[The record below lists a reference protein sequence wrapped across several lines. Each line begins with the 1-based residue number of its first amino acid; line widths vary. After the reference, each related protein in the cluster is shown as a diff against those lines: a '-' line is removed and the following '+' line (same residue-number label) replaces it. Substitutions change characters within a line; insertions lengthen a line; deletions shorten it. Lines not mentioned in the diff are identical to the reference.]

1 MRSVLTIVVAFALS
15 LGLTHLFIRWLAER
29 QIVALENHRTMH
41 TGAVPTGGGWPLLA
55 AMLAAVLTLW
65 PLGGD
70 QWLLVVCLVVLAVI
84 SWADDLKAL
93 SPAVRLAVHFGAAAV
108 AVAALPADALVFQGY
123 LPLVLDRAVAGL
135 SLVWFLNL
143 YNFMD
148 GIDGIAGVE
157 TMALVIGYLAVNL
170 AASGSGGLLA
180 GFALATAGATAGFL
194 VWNWSPAR
202 IFMGDVGSVPLGF
215 LTGAMMIDLAVRHSF
230 AAALILPLYFVAD
243 ASITLAK
250 RIARGEKPWEPHR
263 SHFYQRAARG
273 LGSHAAVVERVGLC
287 NGVLVI
293 VAVLALSLPVPAL
306 LLAGACVAVLLA
318 SLERAARTS
327 GDFTLPGGP
336 KS

>member
-1 MRSVLTIVVAFALS
+1 MRCFFTIVVAFVLS

-29 QIVALENHRTMH
+29 RIVALENHRTMH

-55 AMLAAVLTLW
+55 AMLVAILVFW
-65 PLGGD
+65 PLASE
-70 QWLLVVCLVVLAVI
+70 QWLLVVCLAVLAVI

-93 SPAVRLAVHFGAAAV
+93 APPVRLAVHFGAAAV
-108 AVAALPADALVFQGY
+108 AVSALPTDALVFQGY
-123 LPLVLDRAVAGL
+123 LPLVLDRVVAGL

-157 TMALVIGYLAVNL
+157 TIALVIGYLAVNL
-170 AASGSGGLLA
+170 AAAGSGGPLA
-180 GFALATAGATAGFL
+180 GFALAAFGATAGFL
-194 VWNWSPAR
+194 VWNWAPAR

-230 AAALILPLYFVAD
+230 AAAIILPLYFAAD

-250 RIARGEKPWEPHR
+250 RIVRGEKPWEPHR

-273 LGSHAAVVERVGLC
+273 LGSHAAVVERVALC
-287 NGVLVI
+287 NGALII
-293 VAVLALSLPVPAL
+293 VAVLALTLPVPAL

-318 SLERAARTS
+318 SLERAARAGGEVTP
-327 GDFTLPGGP
+327 PGGP